1 MKLTLKRIALRPTYT
16 IGRLY
21 IDGEYFCDTCED
33 KVRDTNKNGWF
44 DESSKKYGLTA
55 IPYGTYKVIL
65 SMSNRFKRVLPLLL
79 DVPEFSGIRIHSG
92 NSADDSLG
100 CILVGEN
107 KQVGKVLNSRKTEKK
122 LMKVLQATDEDI
134 EIEII

>member
-16 IGRLY
+16 IGKLY
-21 IDGEYFCDTCED
+21 IDDEYFCDTCED
-33 KVRDTNKNGWF
+33 KVRDANKNGVF
-44 DESSKKYGLTA
+44 DEEKKVYGKTA
-55 IPYGTYKVIL
+55 IPYGNYTIIL

-107 KQVGKVLNSRKTEKK
+107 KQVGKVLNSRKTEQK
-122 LMKVLQATDEDI
+122 LMKILKETDEDI
-134 EIEII
+134 EIEIV

>member
-33 KVRDTNKNGWF
+33 KVRDTNKNGVF
-44 DESSKKYGLTA
+44 DEEKKVYGETA
-55 IPYGTYKVIL
+55 IPYGTYTIIL

-79 DVPEFSGIRIHSG
+79 DVPDFEGVRIHSG
-92 NSADDSLG
+92 NTSKDSLG

-107 KQVGKVLNSRKTEKK
+107 KQVGKVLNSRKTENK
-122 LMKVLQATDEDI
+122 LMQILSETDEDI
-134 EIEII
+134 EIEIV

>member
-33 KVRDTNKNGWF
+33 KVRDTNKNGVF
-44 DESSKKYGLTA
+44 DEEKKVYGETA
-55 IPYGTYKVIL
+55 IPYGTYTIIL

-79 DVPEFSGIRIHSG
+79 DVPDFDGIRIHSG
-92 NSADDSLG
+92 NTSKDSLG

-107 KQVGKVLNSRKTEKK
+107 KQVGKVMNSRKTENK
-122 LMKVLQATDEDI
+122 LMQILNATNEDI
-134 EIEII
+134 EIEIV

>member
-33 KVRDTNKNGWF
+33 KVRDTNKNGVF
-44 DESSKKYGLTA
+44 DEEKKVYGETA
-55 IPYGTYKVIL
+55 IPYGNYTIIL

-79 DVPEFSGIRIHSG
+79 DVPDFKCVRIHSG
-92 NSADDSLG
+92 NTSKDSLG

-107 KQVGKVLNSRKTEKK
+107 KQVGKVLNSRKTENR
-122 LMKVLQATDEDI
+122 LMQILNATNEDI
-134 EIEII
+134 EIEIV

>member
-16 IGRLY
+16 IGKLY

-33 KVRDTNKNGWF
+33 RVRDTNKNGVF
-44 DESSKKYGLTA
+44 DEGKKVYGETA
-55 IPYGTYKVIL
+55 IPYGTYTIIL

-79 DVPEFSGIRIHSG
+79 DVPDFEGIRIHSG
-92 NSADDSLG
+92 NTAKDSLG

-107 KQVGKVLNSRKTEKK
+107 KQVGKVLNSRKTENK
-122 LMKVLQATDEDI
+122 LMQILNATDEDI
-134 EIEII
+134 EIEIV

>member
-16 IGRLY
+16 IGKLY
-21 IDGEYFCDTCED
+21 IDGKYFCDTCED
-33 KVRDTNKNGWF
+33 KVRDANKNGVF
-44 DESSKKYGLTA
+44 DEEKKVYGITA

-134 EIEII
+134 EIEIV

>member
-16 IGRLY
+16 IGKLY
-21 IDGEYFCDTCED
+21 IDGKYFCDTCED
-33 KVRDTNKNGWF
+33 CVRDTNKNGWF
-44 DESSKKYGLTA
+44 DESPKKYGLTA
-55 IPYGTYKVIL
+55 IPYGTYNVIL

-92 NSADDSLG
+92 NTADDSLG

-134 EIEII
+134 EIEIV

>member
-1 MKLTLKRIALRPTYT
+1 MKLSLKRIALRPTYT

-33 KVRDTNKNGWF
+33 KVRDTNKNGVF
-44 DESSKKYGLTA
+44 DEEKKVYGETA
-55 IPYGTYKVIL
+55 IPYGTYTIIL

-79 DVPEFSGIRIHSG
+79 DVPYFEGVRIHSG
-92 NSADDSLG
+92 NTAKDSLG

-107 KQVGKVLNSRKTEKK
+107 KQVGKVMNSRKTENR
-122 LMKVLQATDEDI
+122 LMQILNATNEDI
-134 EIEII
+134 EIEIV